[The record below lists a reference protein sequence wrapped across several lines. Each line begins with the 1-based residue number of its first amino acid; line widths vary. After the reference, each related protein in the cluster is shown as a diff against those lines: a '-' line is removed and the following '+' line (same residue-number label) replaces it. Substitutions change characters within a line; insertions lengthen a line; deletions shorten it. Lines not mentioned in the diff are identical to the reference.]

1 LVRWR
6 MAIDLGWTLTEID
19 ALTMD
24 EVNEY
29 YSIRDGLHK
38 ANSSILPKRR

>member
-1 LVRWR
+1 MVRWR
-6 MAIDLGWTLTEID
+6 MAIDLGWTLAEID

-29 YSIRDGLHK
+29 FAVRDGLHK
-38 ANSSILPKRR
+38 ARTSILPKGR